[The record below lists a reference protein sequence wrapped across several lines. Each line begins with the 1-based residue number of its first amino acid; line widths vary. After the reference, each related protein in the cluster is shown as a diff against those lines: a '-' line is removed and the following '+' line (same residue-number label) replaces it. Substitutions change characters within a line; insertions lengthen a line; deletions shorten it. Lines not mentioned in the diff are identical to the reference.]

1 MLGKCRWVGGGS
13 LSGWLTHGGHQLT
26 HLQAKPGL
34 AVHMRTKAGRVP
46 EGLLSPRRKLT
57 APPPAKPESPH
68 FSDKQTETSE
78 GKDLALWL
86 TAQYHRN
93 GPSWTPGAQA
103 WHPAGAPGPSGLRSR
118 SCVPRGR
125 TGAQCGRWAVA
136 EPHSPVTPPG
146 APRGA
151 LLSWCHSLGCGP
163 GPIHME
169 T

>member
-57 APPPAKPESPH
+57 APLPAKPESPH

-78 GKDLALWL
+78 GKDLASWL
-86 TAQYHRN
+86 TAQYHQN

-103 WHPAGAPGPSGLRSR
+103 PAVSALGPAFHVGALGLSVAGGQWRSRTPQSPHLGPHAGRFSAGA
-118 SCVPRGR
+118 
-125 TGAQCGRWAVA
+125 
-136 EPHSPVTPPG
+136 TP
-146 APRGA
+146 
-151 LLSWCHSLGCGP
+151 
-163 GPIHME
+163 
-169 T
+169 